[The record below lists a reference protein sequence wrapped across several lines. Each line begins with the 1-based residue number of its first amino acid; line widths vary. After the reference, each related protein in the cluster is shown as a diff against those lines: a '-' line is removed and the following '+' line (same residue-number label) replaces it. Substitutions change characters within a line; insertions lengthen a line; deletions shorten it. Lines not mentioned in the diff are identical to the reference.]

1 MSNAHKRMSQS
12 MDGQGAQ
19 QIVGTITSFN
29 PVDHTVKC
37 EVWGGMDDA
46 YVTDWLPLGAVATFA
61 GGGGVVA
68 PPMPGEQV
76 LLIPEQNDHGS
87 YHVAGRIFSSDHLPP
102 NSPATG
108 KPVQAGEVG
117 VFTKGGAYLHME
129 GQNIHSAGNWTHTG
143 TTTLNGDVTTTG
155 AIVNN
160 GHHVDSTHAHN
171 DSGGSGV
178 GGTPV

>member
-19 QIVGTITSFN
+19 QVVGIVTSFN
-29 PVDHTVKC
+29 PADHTVKC

-87 YHVAGRIFSSDHLPP
+87 YHVAGRIFSTDHLPP

-108 KPVQAGEVG
+108 KPVMPGEFG
-117 VFTKGGAYLHME
+117 VFTKAGAYLHME
-129 GQNIHSAGNWTHTG
+129 GENIHSAGTWTHTG
-143 TTTLNGDVTTTG
+143 KITASDDVLAGNVSLKNHVNTG
-155 AIVNN
+155 IKAGSDN
-160 GHHVDSTHAHN
+160 
-171 DSGGSGV
+171 SG
-178 GGTPV
+178 PPAQ